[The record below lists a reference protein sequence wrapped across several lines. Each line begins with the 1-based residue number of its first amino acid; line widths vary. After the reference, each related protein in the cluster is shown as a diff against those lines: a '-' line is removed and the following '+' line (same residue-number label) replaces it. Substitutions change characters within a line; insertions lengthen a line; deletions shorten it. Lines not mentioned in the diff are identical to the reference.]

1 MTKGIVDLFKT
12 VDVKKQQITFAAL
25 LRFVDPA
32 LALLHQHPAVRQV
45 RQRIIIGQILDQSFV
60 ALIVSD
66 IGTAHHMGQSAVHPA
81 ERRAEHPEP
90 GTVERALI
98 IPGIDL
104 RRFAVLIDQL
114 LLRAESTRPVLTR
127 EQHLPALAPQKLR
140 NTAVRG
146 RHRTVGI

>member
-60 ALIVSD
+60 TLIVSD

-90 GTVERALI
+90 GTIERPLI

-104 RRFAVLIDQL
+104 RRFTVLIDQL
-114 LLRAESTRPVLTR
+114 FAAGRKHKARFDPGTAPPSTY
-127 EQHLPALAPQKLR
+127 APK
-140 NTAVRG
+140 TAKYR
-146 RHRTVGI
+146 RTGPP